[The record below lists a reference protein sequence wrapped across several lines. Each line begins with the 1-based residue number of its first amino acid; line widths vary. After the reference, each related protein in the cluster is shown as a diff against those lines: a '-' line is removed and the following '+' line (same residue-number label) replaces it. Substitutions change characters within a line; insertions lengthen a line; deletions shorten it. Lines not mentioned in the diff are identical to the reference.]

1 MKEFDRLMQDLRALA
16 DDADAL
22 LRHAVRDAGDGY
34 DQARA
39 RLDAQV
45 KDARKAM
52 SDLEESVRRGAARS
66 TEEALEYA
74 REHPWHLIGAG
85 IGLGVLA
92 ALLLGG
98 RRRD

>member
-45 KDARKAM
+45 NAAGLRAAPRKPSSTRA
-52 SDLEESVRRGAARS
+52 SIRG
-66 TEEALEYA
+66 T
-74 REHPWHLIGAG
+74 
-85 IGLGVLA
+85 
-92 ALLLGG
+92 
-98 RRRD
+98 